1 MEGAIWGPF
10 YHGAPCN
17 GMDCMA
23 QTPALSPSLV
33 HQEASVAK
41 EDLQQLEDQL
51 QVPAESVQPD
61 RLGSSRI
68 SEQ

>member
-1 MEGAIWGPF
+1 MM
-10 YHGAPCN
+10 N
-17 GMDCMA
+17 G
-23 QTPALSPSLV
+23 
-33 HQEASVAK
+33 VAK

-51 QVPAESVQPD
+51 QVPAGSVQPD